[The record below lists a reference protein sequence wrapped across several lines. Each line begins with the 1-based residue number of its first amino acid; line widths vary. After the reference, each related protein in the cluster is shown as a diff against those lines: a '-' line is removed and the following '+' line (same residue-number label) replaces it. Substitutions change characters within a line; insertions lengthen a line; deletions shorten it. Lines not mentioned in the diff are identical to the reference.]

1 MDVKSV
7 PIQTADLERD
17 GRMKREHMP
26 AKFDLRLRVFSEEP
40 AFGKGVAQLMRLV
53 AQKGSLSAAYKEMGM
68 AASKAWKIV
77 RRAEADL
84 GFPLMES
91 VSGGKSGGFS
101 QLTPEGEDLLKRY
114 EEFQEEVY
122 KSARQS
128 FVKHFGNHDTIE
140 KNL

>member
-1 MDVKSV
+1 MKSA
-7 PIQTADLERD
+7 PIRTADLERD
-17 GRMKREHMP
+17 GRMKKQQIP
-26 AKFDLRLRVFSEEP
+26 AKFDIRLRVFCEDP
-40 AFGKGVAQLMRLV
+40 AFGKGIAQLMRLV

-91 VSGGKSGGFS
+91 VSGGKSGGYS
-101 QLTPEGEDLLKRY
+101 RLTPEGEDFLERY
-114 EEFQEEVY
+114 EKFQEEVTEA
-122 KSARQS
+122 ARQS

-140 KNL
+140 ENL